1 MKVAFF
7 LSLSVGAVIT
17 LLVISGNG
25 GSGSSGDADGDV
37 NPPSIV
43 NGIQIIEIAARGG
56 YTPRQTIAKANV
68 QTVIHMKTN
77 GTFDCSSSVV
87 IPSIGYSTTLPVTG
101 TTNIDVPAQKTG
113 TVLKGMCGMGMYN
126 FNISFS

>member
-7 LSLSVGAVIT
+7 LSLSIGAVIT

-25 GSGSSGDADGDV
+25 GSGSSEDTDAGV
-37 NPPSIV
+37 NPPTIV

-68 QTVIHMKTN
+68 PTVIHMKTN

-87 IPSIGYSTTLPVTG
+87 IPSIGYSSTLPVTG

-113 TVLKGMCGMGMYN
+113 TILKGMCGMGMYN